1 MPNDIHSRT
10 EQRARHIWERE
21 GRPEGRSAE
30 HWRLA
35 EEEIAREDVAA
46 ADEAAAKEA
55 AERTVAR
62 KPSDPPTSAVTEKRP
77 AGKGR
82 AAPKKK

>member
-35 EEEIAREDVAA
+35 EEEIAE
-46 ADEAAAKEA
+46 EELAAAKA
-55 AERTVAR
+55 AERAATR
-62 KPSDPPTSAVTEKRP
+62 KPAATSPSAVGEKKP

-82 AAPKKK
+82 AALKKK

>member
-21 GRPEGRSAE
+21 CRPEGRSAE

-35 EEEIAREDVAA
+35 EEEIAEEELAA
-46 ADEAAAKEA
+46 AEKAAAQA
-55 AERTVAR
+55 AEHAAAR
-62 KPSDPPTSAVTEKRP
+62 KPAVTSASAVGEKKP
-77 AGKGR
+77 TGKGR